1 MSSLNLHRAGRCRCE
16 KETIKNIIIK
26 TWILSIAALAVG
38 IVFVSPLYLVF
49 VNSVKTVREIY
60 LSPLGLPVEI
70 SWNNFGRVMEKIDF
84 GQALKN
90 SLFFVVFGVA
100 GLLVIC
106 SMAAYRLARHRT
118 RVNKFVYLLLVSS
131 ILVPFQTVMIPLIKI
146 IASIGLYNTRIG
158 VLLAYYGY
166 GIPFA
171 VFLFYGFLSSIPR
184 EIEEAALIDGGSL
197 FQVYRCIIL
206 PLLKP
211 ICVTVAVLDVL
222 WIYNDFLLP
231 FVLISDN
238 ELRTLPLV
246 MYTFF
251 TAYERPW
258 DLAMASLTM
267 VLTPAI
273 IMFVILQKQITG
285 GIVSG
290 AVKG

>member
-1 MSSLNLHRAGRCRCE
+1 MRRKH
-16 KETIKNIIIK
+16 KKHIIK

-197 FQVYRCIIL
+197 FQLYRCIIL

>member
-1 MSSLNLHRAGRCRCE
+1 MRKKHT
-16 KETIKNIIIK
+16 KHVIK

-60 LSPLGLPVEI
+60 LSPLGLPVEF
-70 SWNNFGRVMEKIDF
+70 SWDNFGRVMEQIDF

-100 GLLVIC
+100 GVLVIC

-146 IASIGLYNTRIG
+146 MASIGLYNTRLG

-184 EIEEAALIDGGSL
+184 EIEEAALIDGGSP

-273 IMFVILQKQITG
+273 VMFVILQKQITG

>member
-1 MSSLNLHRAGRCRCE
+1 MRRKH
-16 KETIKNIIIK
+16 KKHIIK

-70 SWNNFGRVMEKIDF
+70 SWNNFGRVMEKINF

-258 DLAMASLTM
+258 DRAMASLTM

>member
-1 MSSLNLHRAGRCRCE
+1 MRRKH
-16 KETIKNIIIK
+16 KKHIIK

-70 SWNNFGRVMEKIDF
+70 SWNNFGRVMEKINF

-90 SLFFVVFGVA
+90 SLLFVVFGVA

-166 GIPFA
+166 AIPFA

>member
-1 MSSLNLHRAGRCRCE
+1 MRRKH
-16 KETIKNIIIK
+16 KKHIIK

-258 DLAMASLTM
+258 NLAMASLTM

>member
-1 MSSLNLHRAGRCRCE
+1 MRRKH
-16 KETIKNIIIK
+16 KKHIIK

-251 TAYERPW
+251 TAYERPGPCNGVAY
-258 DLAMASLTM
+258 DGSY
-267 VLTPAI
+267 
-273 IMFVILQKQITG
+273 TG
-285 GIVSG
+285 NYHVCNFTKTDHRRNCIRRCQGIVPM
-290 AVKG
+290 

>member
-1 MSSLNLHRAGRCRCE
+1 MRRKH
-16 KETIKNIIIK
+16 KKHIIK

-258 DLAMASLTM
+258 DLAMASLTI

>member
-1 MSSLNLHRAGRCRCE
+1 MRRKH
-16 KETIKNIIIK
+16 KKHIIK

-258 DLAMASLTM
+258 DLAMASITM

>member
-1 MSSLNLHRAGRCRCE
+1 MRRKH
-16 KETIKNIIIK
+16 KKHIIK

-131 ILVPFQTVMIPLIKI
+131 ILVPFQTVIIPLIKI

-197 FQVYRCIIL
+197 FKVYRCIIL

-231 FVLISDN
+231 FVMISDN

>member
-1 MSSLNLHRAGRCRCE
+1 MRRKH
-16 KETIKNIIIK
+16 KKHIIK

-70 SWNNFGRVMEKIDF
+70 SWNNFGRVMEKINF

-90 SLFFVVFGVA
+90 SLLFVVFGVA

>member
-1 MSSLNLHRAGRCRCE
+1 MRRKH
-16 KETIKNIIIK
+16 KKHIIK

-290 AVKG
+290 AVNG

>member
-1 MSSLNLHRAGRCRCE
+1 MRRKH
-16 KETIKNIIIK
+16 KKHIIK

-273 IMFVILQKQITG
+273 IMFVILQNQITG

>member
-1 MSSLNLHRAGRCRCE
+1 MRRKH
-16 KETIKNIIIK
+16 KKHIIK

-267 VLTPAI
+267 VLIPAI

>member
-1 MSSLNLHRAGRCRCE
+1 MRRKH
-16 KETIKNIIIK
+16 KKHIIK

-60 LSPLGLPVEI
+60 LPPLGLPVEI

>member
-1 MSSLNLHRAGRCRCE
+1 MRRKH
-16 KETIKNIIIK
+16 KKHIIK

-38 IVFVSPLYLVF
+38 IVFVSPLYMVF

>member
-1 MSSLNLHRAGRCRCE
+1 MRRKH
-16 KETIKNIIIK
+16 KKHIIK

-251 TAYERPW
+251 TAYESPW

>member
-1 MSSLNLHRAGRCRCE
+1 MRRKH
-16 KETIKNIIIK
+16 KKHIIK

-166 GIPFA
+166 GIPVA

>member
-1 MSSLNLHRAGRCRCE
+1 VRRKH
-16 KETIKNIIIK
+16 KKHIIK

-118 RVNKFVYLLLVSS
+118 KVNKFVYLLLVSS

>member
-1 MSSLNLHRAGRCRCE
+1 MRRKH
-16 KETIKNIIIK
+16 KKHIIK

-258 DLAMASLTM
+258 DLAIASLTM

>member
-1 MSSLNLHRAGRCRCE
+1 MRRKH
-16 KETIKNIIIK
+16 KKHIIK

-290 AVKG
+290 AVEG

>member
-1 MSSLNLHRAGRCRCE
+1 MRRKH
-16 KETIKNIIIK
+16 KKHIIK

-118 RVNKFVYLLLVSS
+118 RVNKFVYLFLVSS

>member
-1 MSSLNLHRAGRCRCE
+1 MRRKH
-16 KETIKNIIIK
+16 KKHIIK

-70 SWNNFGRVMEKIDF
+70 SWNNFGRVMEKINF

-90 SLFFVVFGVA
+90 SLLFVVFGVA

-197 FQVYRCIIL
+197 FQVYHCIIL

>member
-1 MSSLNLHRAGRCRCE
+1 MRRKH
-16 KETIKNIIIK
+16 KKHIIK

-131 ILVPFQTVMIPLIKI
+131 ILVPFQTVMIPRIKI

-285 GIVSG
+285 GIVSC

>member
-1 MSSLNLHRAGRCRCE
+1 MRRKH
-16 KETIKNIIIK
+16 KKHIIK

-267 VLTPAI
+267 VLRPAI

>member
-1 MSSLNLHRAGRCRCE
+1 MRRKH
-16 KETIKNIIIK
+16 KKHIIK

-106 SMAAYRLARHRT
+106 SLAAYRLARHRT

>member
-1 MSSLNLHRAGRCRCE
+1 MRRKH
-16 KETIKNIIIK
+16 KKHIIK

-60 LSPLGLPVEI
+60 LSQLGLPVEI
-70 SWNNFGRVMEKIDF
+70 SWNNFGRVMEKINF

-90 SLFFVVFGVA
+90 SLLFVVFGVA

>member
-1 MSSLNLHRAGRCRCE
+1 MRRKH
-16 KETIKNIIIK
+16 KKHIIK

-49 VNSVKTVREIY
+49 VHSVKTVREIY

>member
-1 MSSLNLHRAGRCRCE
+1 MRRKH
-16 KETIKNIIIK
+16 KKHIIK

-171 VFLFYGFLSSIPR
+171 VFLFYGFLRSIPR

-231 FVLISDN
+231 LVLISDN

>member
-1 MSSLNLHRAGRCRCE
+1 MRRKH
-16 KETIKNIIIK
+16 KKHIIK

-70 SWNNFGRVMEKIDF
+70 SWNNFGCVMEKIDF

>member
-1 MSSLNLHRAGRCRCE
+1 MRRKH
-16 KETIKNIIIK
+16 KKHIIK

-231 FVLISDN
+231 FLLISDN

>member
-1 MSSLNLHRAGRCRCE
+1 VRRKH
-16 KETIKNIIIK
+16 KKHIIK

-70 SWNNFGRVMEKIDF
+70 SWNNFGRVMEKINF

-90 SLFFVVFGVA
+90 SLLFVVFGVA

>member
-1 MSSLNLHRAGRCRCE
+1 MRRKH
-16 KETIKNIIIK
+16 KKHIIK

-197 FQVYRCIIL
+197 FQVYHCIIL

>member
-1 MSSLNLHRAGRCRCE
+1 MRRKH
-16 KETIKNIIIK
+16 KKHIIK

-38 IVFVSPLYLVF
+38 IAFVSPLYLVF

-60 LSPLGLPVEI
+60 LSPLGLPAEI

>member
-1 MSSLNLHRAGRCRCE
+1 MRRKH
-16 KETIKNIIIK
+16 KKHIIK

-70 SWNNFGRVMEKIDF
+70 SWNNFGRVMEKINF

-90 SLFFVVFGVA
+90 SLLFVVFGVA

-131 ILVPFQTVMIPLIKI
+131 ILVPFQTVMIPVIKI

>member
-1 MSSLNLHRAGRCRCE
+1 MRRKH
-16 KETIKNIIIK
+16 KKHIIK

-146 IASIGLYNTRIG
+146 IASIGLYNTRLG

>member
-1 MSSLNLHRAGRCRCE
+1 MRRKH
-16 KETIKNIIIK
+16 KKHIIK

-38 IVFVSPLYLVF
+38 IVFLSTLYMVF

>member
-1 MSSLNLHRAGRCRCE
+1 MST
-16 KETIKNIIIK
+16 KKYIKFNKKYIIK

>member
-1 MSSLNLHRAGRCRCE
+1 MRRKH
-16 KETIKNIIIK
+16 KKHIIK

-70 SWNNFGRVMEKIDF
+70 SWNNFGCVMEKIDF

-197 FQVYRCIIL
+197 FQVHRCIIL